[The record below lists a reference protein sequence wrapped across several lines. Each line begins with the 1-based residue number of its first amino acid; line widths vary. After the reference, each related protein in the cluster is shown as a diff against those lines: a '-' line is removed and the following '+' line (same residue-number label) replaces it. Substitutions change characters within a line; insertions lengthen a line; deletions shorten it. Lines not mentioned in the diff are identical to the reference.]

1 MSYQI
6 HLRSNV
12 VYVEFRGETDPYD
25 IISLMSDPVFLPNVS
40 KLGKLI
46 YDFSAADE
54 VNLDTGEVQQFAVV
68 AKAESIFVERLH
80 IVIVLNNPANRAR
93 AEVYKQTLINTPWQI
108 DIVDALADAC
118 DALVMSDWTR

>member
-12 VYVEFRGETDPYD
+12 VYVEFQDETDPYD
-25 IISLMSDPVFLPNVS
+25 IISLMKDPIFLPNVI

-46 YDFSAADE
+46 YDFSGADD
-54 VNLDTGEVQQFAVV
+54 VSLDTGEVQQFAVV

-80 IVIVLNNPANRAR
+80 IVIVLNNPANRDR
-93 AEVYKQTLINTPWQI
+93 AEVYKQTLVNTPWQI
-108 DIVDALADAC
+108 DIVDALPEAC
-118 DALVMSDWTR
+118 DLLAIGDWTR

>member
-118 DALVMSDWTR
+118 DALVISDWTR

>member
-1 MSYQI
+1 
-6 HLRSNV
+6 

-25 IISLMSDPVFLPNVS
+25 IISLMRDPVFLPNVR

-93 AEVYKQTLINTPWQI
+93 AQVYKQSLINTPWQI

-118 DALVMSDWTR
+118 DALSIIDWTR